1 MTRFLHFGCW
11 NEFGCKTDTD
21 LKKTDTDLK
30 KTMDKLKI
38 HITNNDI
45 DFVVVAGDNYYPTK
59 NDKVKPKIK
68 KIETDLF
75 LSGIKCLLDAL
86 KKESEKKI
94 EKYILLGNHEYE
106 DIKKIDNEEYDFMK
120 CHILKS
126 QKNIFEDQPD
136 TYFFTDVME
145 RKIGSTLILFIDSTI
160 YEEKEEQNI
169 KDTCFRHI
177 FKDIKKEGT
186 ITIKDLCE
194 YQDKKVISILD
205 KYKDIKNLIV
215 IAHHPIISIKH
226 KKGENKQEKL
236 DGLIGLYKKIHDQ
249 INDKKI
255 NLYHLCADTHT
266 YQQGTIKITYD
277 DDNNILINQYICGTG
292 GAHKDLCPITDV
304 TEKKEGKKK
313 EGEEKEGGEKEGEE
327 KEGEEKE
334 SKKKEIEYIINE
346 CKEVNGFLD
355 VYISEIKTEEPI
367 VFTFIEATQLE
378 QHGGYYNKYL
388 KYKTKY
394 LKLKQNF

>member
-21 LKKTDTDLK
+21 LKKT
-30 KTMDKLKI
+30 MDKLKI
-38 HITNNDI
+38 HINRNDI
-45 DFVVVAGDNYYPTK
+45 DFVVVAGDNYYLTK
-59 NDKVKPKIK
+59 NDEVKPKIK
-68 KIETDLF
+68 KFETDLF

-86 KKESEKKI
+86 KKDSEKKI
-94 EKYILLGNHEYE
+94 GKYILLGNHEYK
-106 DIKKIDNEEYDFMK
+106 DIKNIDNEEYDFMK

-160 YEEKEEQNI
+160 YEENEQTDI

-177 FKDIKKEGT
+177 FKDIKKDSIKIIKDGIIT
-186 ITIKDLCE
+186 IKDPIITIKDLCE
-194 YQDKKVISILD
+194 HQDQTVIKILNENEN
-205 KYKDIKNLIV
+205 KDIKNLIV

-226 KKGENKQEKL
+226 KKKKNYQEIL
-236 DGLIGLYKKIHDQ
+236 NGLIGLYKKIYDQ
-249 INDKKI
+249 IKDKNI

-266 YQQGTIKITYD
+266 YQQGNINIKY
-277 DDNNILINQYICGTG
+277 NNKNILINQYICGTG
-292 GAHKDLCPITDV
+292 GAHKDACPITDV
-304 TEKKEGKKK
+304 KEGEKKEG
-313 EGEEKEGGEKEGEE
+313 E
-327 KEGEEKE
+327 
-334 SKKKEIEYIINE
+334 KKEIEYTINA
-346 CKEVNGFLD
+346 CKEINGFLD
-355 VYISEIKTEEPI
+355 VNISEIETGEKIE
-367 VFTFIEATQLE
+367 FTFIEATQIEQLE
-378 QHGGYYNKYL
+378 QQGGYYNKYL